1 VKLPQLQHQ
10 LFGSF
15 ISDDIFEMSCSISK
29 STLSLTILLLSTEWR
44 VESLVL
50 DFVDRWRPIFPKL
63 NNCILFFR
71 LIWSRM
77 VVCTFALSCNGP
89 LRYIG
94 LLFPGNP
101 YWRGRLSTFD
111 PLVKIACLVKRKKYI
126 FQYSK
131 LLVWTSL
138 YKEGNRIAS
147 SPLVRISWLLLNP
160 ISTKI

>member
-1 VKLPQLQHQ
+1 MIVKLPQLHYK
-10 LFGSF
+10 LVASF
-15 ISDDIFEMSCSISK
+15 ISDDIFEMSCSINFKFDYLVVIHRMESWK
-29 STLSLTILLLSTEWR
+29 SRLRLFSMAP
-44 VESLVL
+44 
-50 DFVDRWRPIFPKL
+50 PIFPKL
-63 NNCILFFR
+63 NHCILFFR

-89 LRYIG
+89 LRYNG

-111 PLVKIACLVKRKKYI
+111 PLVKIACLVKRKKNI

-138 YKEGNRIAS
+138 YKEGNRIES